1 MYKIAKIYFK
11 PIIKDRDIALDKI
24 DDILWMLIKNGQILD
39 ECIVEDHNDHYIANV
54 ITTDDDSLD
63 TKYFNQY
70 IKNEIKDFEINVQI
84 ICDDALATDSCHC
97 EEHSYYVL
105 AINPDDSSSPIICGD
120 CGKEIPLIR
129 IPYLYKEEEHYSI
142 LSFQRL
148 YKSVDNLWMQSLSDR
163 FSKRQI
169 VDYKSQLNQRGIDI
183 CNELNTS
190 VTLFSISLSN
200 VSTSDFES
208 Q

>member
-11 PIIKDRDIALDKI
+11 PLIENRDIALDKI
-24 DDILWMLIKNGQILD
+24 EDILWMLIKNGQILE
-39 ECIVEDHNDHYIANV
+39 ECIVEDHNVHYIANV

-70 IKNEIKDFEINVQI
+70 IKNEVKNFEINVQI

-97 EEHSYYVL
+97 NEHSYYVL
-105 AINPDDSSSPIICGD
+105 AVNPDDSSSPIICGD

-148 YKSVDNLWMQSLSDR
+148 YKSVDNIWMQSLSDR

-183 CNELNTS
+183 CNELEKKVQKPT
-190 VTLFSISLSN
+190 TYWI
-200 VSTSDFES
+200 T
-208 Q
+208 